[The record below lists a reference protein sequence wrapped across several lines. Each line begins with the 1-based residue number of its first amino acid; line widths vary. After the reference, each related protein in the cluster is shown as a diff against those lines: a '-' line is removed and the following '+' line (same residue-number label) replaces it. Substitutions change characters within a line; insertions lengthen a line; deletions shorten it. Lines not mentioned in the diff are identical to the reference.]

1 MNKVI
6 FILTMTCFFLFNL
19 YTIVDAFERKK
30 IFLFSCI
37 CVIQEFYLYFGL
49 VRIFVSLIHFI
60 AKFSLR
66 KLSIFIPHHTSS
78 LIDDILDY
86 PTTPKVSGV
95 SCYLFLVQP

>member
-37 CVIQEFYLYFGL
+37 CFTRILSVFWSGQNFRFVDTFYSKVLTQKIINFYSTPH
-49 VRIFVSLIHFI
+49 IFF
-60 AKFSLR
+60 
-66 KLSIFIPHHTSS
+66 
-78 LIDDILDY
+78 D
-86 PTTPKVSGV
+86 
-95 SCYLFLVQP
+95 